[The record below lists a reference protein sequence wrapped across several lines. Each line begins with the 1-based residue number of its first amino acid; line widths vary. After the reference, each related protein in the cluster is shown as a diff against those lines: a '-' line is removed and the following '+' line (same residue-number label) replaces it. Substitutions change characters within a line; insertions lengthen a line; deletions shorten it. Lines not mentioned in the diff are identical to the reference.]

1 MSRHKKEESE
11 TKQTETVILPNIPK
25 NLTPGLETDLE
36 PKGIMDSNLVTKE
49 IEPTVGTIDS
59 KGVVAELASVLG
71 ITEINVYPDKLELVE
86 AKVGADL
93 LKDGKPPF
101 LMIFEADG
109 ECAIQLAIELPDGT
123 GAESNI
129 QVHKVMHDTWGNEL
143 KKFKI
148 ASRGYSGCICAPAKR
163 ILKCNAKKI
172 YLIY

>member
-1 MSRHKKEESE
+1 MSRPRKEDGNPAA
-11 TKQTETVILPNIPK
+11 TDFGTIIGIPNIPQEDI
-25 NLTPGLETDLE
+25 TAIPA
-36 PKGIMDSNLVTKE
+36 
-49 IEPTVGTIDS
+49 TVESIDS
-59 KGVVAELASVLG
+59 EGVIANLASVLG
-71 ITEINVYPDKLELVE
+71 ITQINVYPHKLELVE
-86 AKVGADL
+86 AKVGAEL

>member
-1 MSRHKKEESE
+1 MSRPRKEESE
-11 TKQTETVILPNIPK
+11 INKTETVILPNIPQ
-25 NLTPGLETDLE
+25 NLTPPE
-36 PKGIMDSNLVTKE
+36 PMTSNMIKNINSE
-49 IEPTVGTIDS
+49 NAIAGFA
-59 KGVVAELASVLG
+59 KALG
-71 ITEINVYPDKLELVE
+71 ITEINVYPHKLELVE
-86 AKVGADL
+86 AKVGTDL

-101 LMIFEADG
+101 IMIFEADG

>member
-1 MSRHKKEESE
+1 MSRPRKED
-11 TKQTETVILPNIPK
+11 TEPRLTPDVGTENGVPNMPQ
-25 NLTPGLETDLE
+25 NLTPPE
-36 PKGIMDSNLVTKE
+36 PMTSNMIKNINSE
-49 IEPTVGTIDS
+49 NAIAGFA
-59 KGVVAELASVLG
+59 KALG
-71 ITEINVYPDKLELVE
+71 ITEINVYPHKLELVE
-86 AKVGADL
+86 AKVGTDL

-101 LMIFEADG
+101 IMIFEADG

-123 GAESNI
+123 GAETNI
-129 QVHKVMHDTWGNEL
+129 QVNKVIRDTWGNEL

>member
-11 TKQTETVILPNIPK
+11 TKQTETVILPNIPQ
-25 NLTPGLETDLE
+25 NLTPPE
-36 PKGIMDSNLVTKE
+36 PMTSNMIKNINSE
-49 IEPTVGTIDS
+49 NAI
-59 KGVVAELASVLG
+59 ASFAKSLG
-71 ITEINVYPDKLELVE
+71 ITEINVYPHKLELVE
-86 AKVGADL
+86 AKVGTDL

-101 LMIFEADG
+101 IMIFEADG